1 MDTTEAAEAYDAM
14 KHGEV
19 DRAFVDRVVALGAS
33 TGHFLDVGTGP
44 AQIPILLAQRCP
56 DIRIRPVRG
65 DAKNSETPR
74 RDAGLTDRITLEL
87 VDAKTLPYPD
97 NTFDGLIRGDAK
109 NSETPRR
116 RCRSHR
122 SDHP

>member
-1 MDTTEAAEAYDAM
+1 MNRIVEQEVMGTAEAAEAYDAM

-44 AQIPILLAQRCP
+44 AQIPHPSRTTLSRYSHH
-56 DIRIRPVRG
+56 RHRPV
-65 DAKNSETPR
+65 
-74 RDAGLTDRITLEL
+74 
-87 VDAKTLPYPD
+87 
-97 NTFDGLIRGDAK
+97 RGDAK

-122 SDHP
+122 SDNP